1 LTNSDA
7 TEEMKEKTNKI
18 IYQKYEKWAIHKA
31 YIYRQSH
38 YHLAKNIKA
47 KELAI
52 YSTRGLLKAIQHYN
66 PAYAF
71 QKYAEQYI
79 EGELYHG
86 INELQPLNIIPIS
99 KRKNKSWREANKTIM
114 KNAHKSVF
122 IGMNDWIIDKNT
134 NTKGINCFDMHEL
147 LLDPLYTNNML
158 KKVFE
163 YKYDISYFE
172 RNKKE
177 RSNKEIAEMMN
188 CSEENIRLYVNK
200 IKTYFANKKK
210 VVLEDEDFLSFSQK

>member
-1 LTNSDA
+1 
-7 TEEMKEKTNKI
+7 MKKKTNKI
-18 IYQKYEKWAIHKA
+18 IYEKYEKWAIHKA
-31 YIYRQSH
+31 YIYRKTH

-47 KELAI
+47 KELTI
-52 YSTRGLLKAIQHYN
+52 YSTRGLIKAINQYN
-66 PAYAF
+66 PLFSF

-86 INELQPLNIIPIS
+86 LNEMQPLNIVPIS
-99 KRKNKSWREANKTIM
+99 KRKNKLWREANKTIM

-134 NTKGINCFDMHEL
+134 NTNTKGINSFDIHEL
-147 LLDPLYTNNML
+147 LLDPLFTNNML

-172 RNKKE
+172 RNRKE
-177 RSNKEIAEMMN
+177 RSNKEISEMMN

-200 IKTYFANKKK
+200 IKTYFANKEK
-210 VVLEDEDFLSFSQK
+210 VVLEDEDFLYFSQK